1 MGTRSLIAYQDPT
14 TQEYHS
20 VYCHW
25 DGYVSFNGQILEKV
39 YNNLELVKSLI
50 SKGDIST
57 MYNQREADGVLCA
70 PLHYQLWRDED
81 WNDVKP
87 NVTSDLKS
95 LFELADDRWAD
106 YLYVFT
112 DGKWMYSGNLDDA
125 TSLQSL
131 TDAVESVDAEYKFS
145 DGEVSQIKDAISA
158 IYGVPMVATMPADTD
173 SDDNQISCIS
183 TFVGNVFGYKTNTQ
197 WVFNTMDW
205 LNDTIKMEKE
215 NPLNDPS
222 KINYRALMRDIA
234 QALDEIDSW
243 GEVCDLEEIEAGLR
257 DSLECFDLD
266 NAETLY
272 ITVDEYQSA
281 FNDINQKLADGA
293 YLIK

>member
-39 YNNLELVKSLI
+39 YNNLELVKNLV

-57 MYNQREADGVLCA
+57 MYNRRKADGVLCA
-70 PLHYQLWRDED
+70 PLHYHAWRNED
-81 WNDVKP
+81 WKDVKP
-87 NVTSDLKS
+87 DVTSDLKS
-95 LFELADDRWAD
+95 LFKLADGRWAA
-106 YLYVFT
+106 YLYVFA
-112 DGKWMYSGNLDDA
+112 DSKWMYSNNLDDA

-131 TDAVESVDAEYKFS
+131 TDAVAMVDAQKQFS
-145 DGEVSQIKDAISA
+145 DDGINQIKDAVSA
-158 IYGVPMVATMPADTD
+158 FYGVPLVTTTPADTD

-183 TFVGNVFGYKTNTQ
+183 TFVGNVFGYKTKTQ
-197 WVFNTMDW
+197 WVFNTIDW
-205 LNDTIKMEKE
+205 LDGCIKSEKE
-215 NPLNDPS
+215 SPLNDPS
-222 KINYRALMRDIA
+222 KMDYRALMRDIV

-257 DSLECFDLD
+257 DSLECFNLD
-266 NAETLY
+266 DVETLH
-272 ITVDEYQSA
+272 ITTESYQSA
-281 FNDINQKLADGA
+281 FGEINQKLADGA

>member
-25 DGYVSFNGQILEKV
+25 DGYVAFNGQILEKA
-39 YNNLELVKSLI
+39 YNSLELVKSLI

-57 MYNQREADGVLCA
+57 MYNQRENDGVLYA
-70 PLHYQLWRDED
+70 PLHYQVWRNED
-81 WNDVKP
+81 WEDVKP
-87 NVTSDLKS
+87 NVSSDLKS
-95 LFELADDRWAD
+95 LFKLADDRGAD

-112 DGKWMYSGNLDDA
+112 DGKWMYSGNLGDV

-145 DGEVSQIKDAISA
+145 DDDINQIKDAISVL
-158 IYGVPMVATMPADTD
+158 YGVPVTTAPADTD
-173 SDDNQISCIS
+173 SDDNQISCVS

-197 WVFNTMDW
+197 WVFNTVDW
-205 LNDTIKMEKE
+205 LDGCIKSEKE
-215 NPLNDPS
+215 SPLNDPN
-222 KINYRALMRDIA
+222 KMNYRALMRDITK
-234 QALDEIDSW
+234 ALDEIDSW

-266 NAETLY
+266 DAETLY
-272 ITVDEYQSA
+272 ISVDEYQSA